1 MHLQQARRIYN
12 NEKIITEAKVF
23 ISSFMHY
30 TKVFFITRPGMNHP
44 LPDVRPG
51 TNRPKPVGTSRED
64 KSVF

>member
-30 TKVFFITRPGMNHP
+30 TKVFFITRPGTNRP

-51 TNRPKPVGTSRED
+51 TNRPQKISSTD
-64 KSVF
+64 KGK